1 MSVPSSSS
9 SEVMTPGRSRPGMGG
24 RTFTEPV
31 AAKMRSAVYAVRVP
45 SAPVTLTWPG
55 AVICAVPS
63 STSTFAL
70 FSRERMPPRS
80 FSLTLRLKANISPM
94 S

>member
-1 MSVPSSSS
+1 
-9 SEVMTPGRSRPGMGG
+9 MGG

-31 AAKMRSAVYAVRVP
+31 AARIYAAVYRVTAP
-45 SAPVTLTWPG
+45 SAPVTSTAPG
-55 AVICAVPS
+55 AAICAVPS
-63 STSTFAL
+63 ITSTFAP
-70 FSRERMPPRS
+70 FSRAWMPLRS